1 MLADGCLKRE
11 VVASMPTRYPSFP
24 NPEIHVGYSFSACFL
39 FVSARFGT
47 IWKQL
52 ECIFGRILRHLQAL
66 WKHFRSIFEAF
77 WMHLE
82 AFSNHLEAC
91 WKHLEAFGIIRKH
104 LEAFWSILE
113 AFGRIWNILETFGSI
128 LNAIWKQQDNAAA
141 RWFALLLQRNHTFA
155 LGTFALQGSRKNII
169 VVICICNHT

>member
-52 ECIFGRILRHLQAL
+52 KAFWKNFEVFGSIMQAF
-66 WKHFRSIFEAF
+66 WKHFGS
-77 WMHLE
+77 MLE
-82 AFSNHLEAC
+82 AFE
-91 WKHLEAFGIIRKH
+91 
-104 LEAFWSILE
+104 SILDI
-113 AFGRIWNILETFGSI
+113 FGNILKSFGSM
-128 LNAIWKQQDNAAA
+128 
-141 RWFALLLQRNHTFA
+141 
-155 LGTFALQGSRKNII
+155 
-169 VVICICNHT
+169 